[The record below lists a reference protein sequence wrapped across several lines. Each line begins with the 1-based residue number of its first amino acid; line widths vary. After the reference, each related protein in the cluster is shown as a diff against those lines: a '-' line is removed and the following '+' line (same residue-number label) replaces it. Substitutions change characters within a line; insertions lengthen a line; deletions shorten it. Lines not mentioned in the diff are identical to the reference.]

1 MGNLT
6 NLIKENKHLKHQNE
20 AMRGALRRKRDE
32 LEAKHDNAVA
42 AIRELTELTSAYIGA
57 ICLSAGE
64 SVEIRHD
71 LIKKVIE
78 EYNVVVT
85 TSETGFTFSIEEKAR
100 ADDEAVSDEKRCN
113 VEQ

>member
-6 NLIKENKHLKHQNE
+6 NLIKENNHLKHQNE
-20 AMRGALRRKRDE
+20 AIRAALKRKRDE
-32 LEAKHDNAVA
+32 LKAQNDNAIA

-78 EYNVVVT
+78 EYNVIVT

-100 ADDEAVSDEKRCN
+100 VDDDLIS
-113 VEQ
+113 

>member
-6 NLIKENKHLKHQNE
+6 NLIKENNHLKRQNE
-20 AMRGALRRKRDE
+20 AIRGALLRRRDE
-32 LEAKHDNAVA
+32 LKAQNDNAVA

-71 LIKKVIE
+71 LIKKVLE

-85 TSETGFTFSIEEKAR
+85 RTETGFTFSIEEKAR
-100 ADDEAVSDEKRCN
+100 VDDEAVSDEKRCN

>member
-6 NLIKENKHLKHQNE
+6 NLIKENNHLKRQNE
-20 AMRGALRRKRDE
+20 TIRAALRRKRDE
-32 LEAKHDNAVA
+32 LKAQNDNAVA

-57 ICLSAGE
+57 VCLSAGE

-78 EYNVVVT
+78 EYNVIVT
-85 TSETGFTFSIEEKAR
+85 TSETGFTFSIEEKA
-100 ADDEAVSDEKRCN
+100 K
-113 VEQ
+113 